1 VKSALY
7 PGLVT
12 HARTRPRRHELAYR
26 VYMML
31 FDLDELEALDRRLR
45 LFSVGRFNLLSF
57 YPGDHGDGGTRL
69 REWVRGKLAA
79 AGIEAGGAIRVLCY
93 PRVLGMVFNPISTFF
108 CHRADGTL
116 AAILYEVNNTFGQR
130 HSYLIAV
137 ADPAARP
144 IRQSCAKAL
153 YVSPFM
159 GMDMRYDFAV
169 RPPGADVALT
179 VRGSDVDGTL
189 IVATFAGRR
198 REVSDGAVL
207 ATFLRHPLLTAKVVG
222 GIHWEALKLWIKGV
236 RLTQRPV

>member
-1 VKSALY
+1 
-7 PGLVT
+7 
-12 HARTRPRRHELAYR
+12 
-26 VYMML
+26 
-31 FDLDELEALDRRLR
+31 
-45 LFSVGRFNLLSF
+45 
-57 YPGDHGDGGTRL
+57 
-69 REWVRGKLAA
+69 
-79 AGIEAGGAIRVLCY
+79 
-93 PRVLGMVFNPISTFF
+93 MVFNPISTFF